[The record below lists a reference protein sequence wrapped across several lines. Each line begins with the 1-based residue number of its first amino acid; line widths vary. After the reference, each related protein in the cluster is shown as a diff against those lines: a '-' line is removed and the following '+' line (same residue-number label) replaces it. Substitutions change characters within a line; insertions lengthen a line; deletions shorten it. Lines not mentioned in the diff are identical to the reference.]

1 MGMEITFCW
10 TCHLSK
16 IWAADQ
22 PYFQAVPGPLVPQAE
37 WLIRI
42 MPSTTRGVQRAGSSH
57 LQAVC
62 LAVGNQLVL
71 SKIGVAFHFLD
82 SWAHRGHTEQIVN
95 LLTAEAGQSQ
105 CLHQPISHQ
114 SLQSLSHFLVVNGS
128 IVDSPISILRKRSSP
143 HSKASGTGPNTPVG
157 GQPASSR
164 GQAPHL
170 HSGSQYSIARK
181 SQTVP
186 PEAPPCQVQ
195 CSPSEP
201 PQCQSHC
208 GRQQS
213 SQCSGSV
220 YSGHT

>member
-1 MGMEITFCW
+1 MDVLNDREGVTLLGMEITFCW

-128 IVDSPISILRKRSSP
+128 IVDSPISILRKRVISSLKGIRYR
-143 HSKASGTGPNTPVG
+143 SKYSSWRSASVF
-157 GQPASSR
+157 QR
-164 GQAPHL
+164 
-170 HSGSQYSIARK
+170 SGS
-181 SQTVP
+181 T
-186 PEAPPCQVQ
+186 
-195 CSPSEP
+195 
-201 PQCQSHC
+201 
-208 GRQQS
+208 S
-213 SQCSGSV
+213 SQWFSV
-220 YSGHT
+220 FHSPEVTNSSS